1 MAGTEITLSAALQSH
16 QLHVPP
22 EITLKSPRT
31 QKVITIKSPREGPLK
46 WDVCNKR
53 WVKDQ
58 YVRQGTL
65 ELVDYQQVQQPLKE
79 MKEFISKEILQHR
92 RNLTARQLTST
103 QDDLFICAKS
113 VKQLPRFDFDKI
125 FSP

>member
-1 MAGTEITLSAALQSH
+1 MAGNEVTLSAALQSN
-16 QLHVPP
+16 QLHVPS

-58 YVRQGTL
+58 FVRQGTL
-65 ELVDYQQVQQPLKE
+65 ELVDLSQAQQPLKE
-79 MKEFISKEILQHR
+79 MKEFISKETLQHR
-92 RNLTARQLTST
+92 RNLTTRQMAST
-103 QDDLFICAKS
+103 QDDLFICANS

-125 FSP
+125 FS